1 MAYKLIA
8 QGAQYISHPNT
19 PGSSF
24 ALPGWHLTPAWLNTS
39 YSVRWV
45 VDQNFDVWIALDGGA
60 AWTRVNPNAYESICV
75 ARAQNWSWSINPP
88 DAAALPSGAVLL
100 ASATIDA
107 WSGNY
112 FWGLPSIGPVPM
124 EGAQL
129 DGRLHRVANLRELGW
144 SKDNPRDAYIYVS
157 GIGSYQVTNPI
168 YPSPAQIVIS
178 GVRAPILDYFPFAKF
193 YGGHWLSCNR
203 PGGYVRKM
211 VDGKWKDLKNFED
224 GAGKS
229 TVFVYN
235 NGWKVA
241 PRIGEHSD
249 GV

>member
-1 MAYKLIA
+1 
-8 QGAQYISHPNT
+8 
-19 PGSSF
+19 
-24 ALPGWHLTPAWLNTS
+24 
-39 YSVRWV
+39 
-45 VDQNFDVWIALDGGA
+45 
-60 AWTRVNPNAYESICV
+60 
-75 ARAQNWSWSINPP
+75 
-88 DAAALPSGAVLL
+88 
-100 ASATIDA
+100 
-107 WSGNY
+107 
-112 FWGLPSIGPVPM
+112 M

-129 DGRLHRVANLRELGW
+129 DGKLHRVANLRELGW